1 MCDKDTGQEAKSALA
16 WFPSILRVCVRE
28 EDEGVREAGATS
40 DLKMPLENGC
50 ADERVSRGQ
59 AS

>member
-1 MCDKDTGQEAKSALA
+1 MQK
-16 WFPSILRVCVRE
+16 PSILRVCVRE